1 MRIELLMF
9 MTGFLPDSPVHVY
22 ISKMLISEHLFPKLL
37 AAFVIRIKHLF
48 NVLFSFVEKYGMFRG
63 LFAETLRL
71 KISVTSIGTETA
83 LWQISV

>member
-9 MTGFLPDSPVHVY
+9 MTGFHPDSPVHVF
-22 ISKMLISEHLFPKLL
+22 ISNILISEHLFAKLL
-37 AAFVIRIKHLF
+37 AAFVIRINIFLL
-48 NVLFSFVEKYGMFRG
+48 NVLFSFVEKYGRFRG

-83 LWQISV
+83 L